1 MTESNPEAVDPSQYD
16 PDAQAGVEYQKPKDL
31 NAAGPD
37 HPMYQRVTDR
47 GIAEE
52 EGIDPEEGDTIPW
65 NVPATILKHMS
76 DSLYESD
83 EATIREF
90 IANGETATLR
100 VENGDGNI
108 VPDDYQPIVEVTY
121 NAAKNKVVI
130 QDNGIGIAS
139 ATGVEVLRNIGVTTT
154 RDTGSYSGQFGM
166 GLASF
171 LKLIGP
177 MNSMIMQT
185 RSRHTDENY
194 AAYVN
199 LGGFDP
205 IEGGMPEGEY
215 GTRFTM
221 FPKDPDVDIQEAVE
235 KYAEWLRVP
244 VHYEEYD
251 ADNELVFDEDWGGK
265 TFVDTYAEGTME
277 TTIDEPGLFKATMS
291 PDSQGNTLLLS
302 MEIDRND
309 GGDGS
314 TKTFEAPYKF
324 DVRLYDE
331 SGAVVKCE
339 CDDADHTGMTPI
351 SDAEYQMRE
360 PERQRG
366 HVPESELGPQD
377 LTLPEPTSSRD
388 RLQNDE
394 DFWKWLSG
402 RLDEKFQEEC
412 LEVFHDYDGLG
423 DILNLRGR
431 ELDKVIRGTT
441 EYLSYGRSRSL
452 QEAIE
457 EEFEV
462 SLDGDACD
470 VLKVMKRD
478 ISHAPRKKP
487 GISVK
492 SKRDSVKIHE
502 VLNKSYPDG
511 DVYMGVSL
519 NQDKAKVVWDM
530 DDDNH
535 VVRVESS
542 DKYPMYSRLFG
553 WKELRE
559 ISLNDLDQYDISDD
573 LYEEITGEQKQ
584 KQKANNIDRD
594 DPTPADEEQL
604 NVSCSSR
611 RRDQAK
617 FQSDAIKSM
626 FKNGEALDVAYSY
639 GDVERLIL
647 FPANGDR
654 KVSDHYWMAG
664 EDGDTQTAVAKCNV
678 KTWHYLKDLSQVYHA
693 DDFVEQ
699 SYNVEFDS
707 SEGPTTVAESRDNL
721 VCHIVSDENKSRF
734 MDVADQMKET
744 LPEYADNH
752 TYPKMESRNRE
763 WPDDMVYAPITHDEL
778 WELRPALK
786 EEGIMVVKG
795 DDKASDVYTPKFK
808 SDFRLYAYA
817 RLKDWPRDST
827 EFEVIEENVALRLD
841 EGGFEL
847 IESLA
852 LAHDEGKEP
861 YSEQMWV

>member
-1 MTESNPEAVDPSQYD
+1 MTESNPEAVNPADYD

-37 HPMYQRVTDR
+37 HPMYQRVLDR

-52 EGIDPEEGDTIPW
+52 EGIDPKEGDTIGW

-90 IANGETATLR
+90 VANAETACIR
-100 VENGDGNI
+100 VESGEGCI

-121 NAAKNKVVI
+121 DAAKNKVVV

-154 RDTGSYSGQFGM
+154 RDMGSYAGQFGM

-177 MNSMIMQT
+177 MNSMVMQT
-185 RSRHTDENY
+185 RSRQTDENY

-221 FPKDPDVDIQEAVE
+221 FPKDPDIEVQEAVE

-251 ADNELVFDEDWGGK
+251 TNGELVFDEDWGGK

-277 TTIDEPGLFKATMS
+277 TTIEEPGLFKATMS
-291 PDSQGNTLLLS
+291 PDSEGNTLLLS

-309 GGDGS
+309 GGKG
-314 TKTFEAPYKF
+314 TVQTFEAPYNF
-324 DVRLYDE
+324 DVRLHDE
-331 SGAVVKCE
+331 SGAVVKCD
-339 CDDADHTGMTPI
+339 CDDANHKGMTPI

-366 HVPESELGPQD
+366 HVPESGLGPED
-377 LTLPEPTSSRD
+377 LALPEPTSSRD
-388 RLQNDE
+388 RLQE
-394 DFWKWLSG
+394 DTEFWKWLSR
-402 RLDEKFQEEC
+402 RLDEQFQEEC
-412 LEVFHDYDGLG
+412 LDVFHSYDGLG

-431 ELDKVIRGTT
+431 ELDKVLRGTT

-452 QEAIE
+452 QQAIE
-457 EEFEV
+457 EEFGAT
-462 SLDGDACD
+462 LDSDACG

-478 ISHAPRKKP
+478 ISYAPRERP
-487 GISVK
+487 GISAK
-492 SKRDSVKIHE
+492 GNRETLEIHE
-502 VLNKSYPDG
+502 VLNKAFPDG
-511 DVYMGVSL
+511 DVYMGVTL
-519 NQDKAKVVWDM
+519 NQDKAKVAWDIH
-530 DDDNH
+530 DDNE
-535 VVRVESS
+535 VVRVEDS
-542 DKYPMYSRLFG
+542 DKYEMYGRLFG
-553 WKELRE
+553 WKKLKDIKLSELE
-559 ISLNDLDQYDISDD
+559 EYDISDD
-573 LYEEITGEQKQ
+573 LYEELTGERRQKQ
-584 KQKANNIDRD
+584 QASDIDRD
-594 DPTPADEEQL
+594 DPTPADEEVL
-604 NVSCSSR
+604 NVSMSNAHRKQS
-611 RRDQAK
+611 K
-617 FQSDAIKSM
+617 IQSDAIKSM
-626 FKNGEALDVAYSY
+626 FKNGETLDVAYNY
-639 GDVERLIL
+639 DEVERLVL
-647 FPANGDR
+647 FPANADR
-654 KVSDHYWMAG
+654 QISEHYWMAG

-678 KTWHYLKDLSQVYHA
+678 KTWHYLKELPQVHHA
-693 DDFVEQ
+693 DDVVEE
-699 SYNVEFDS
+699 SFDIEFDS
-707 SEGPTTVAESRDNL
+707 SDAVTTVAESYENL
-721 VCHIVSDENKSRF
+721 VVHVVDAEDKPRFMNVADTMPEVIPEYSDEHR
-734 MDVADQMKET
+734 
-744 LPEYADNH
+744 
-752 TYPKMESRNRE
+752 YPKTNPDE
-763 WPDDMVYAPITHDEL
+763 WPDDMVYAPISKSEL

-786 EEGIMVVKG
+786 EEQVPVITG
-795 DDKASDVYTPKFK
+795 DQTPSRLSRHKFK
-808 SDFRLYAYA
+808 SDFRLYSYA
-817 RLKDWPRDST
+817 RLTDWPRDCT
-827 EFEVIEENVALRLD
+827 EFGVLENDVSVELND
-841 EGGFEL
+841 GGYEL

-852 LAHDEGKEP
+852 MGHDDGEEP